1 MILIV
6 NGDPNTVIDKKARTK
21 IDEINAMFTYSCQ
34 VFNLE
39 DLVFDITK
47 HDLVPKHCLID
58 DEQKKVLYK
67 MIIFTEFNQA
77 LLEKYRLNEA

>member
-1 MILIV
+1 MSTSQVNNMILIV

-47 HDLVPKHCLID
+47 HDLVPKHSLIN
-58 DEQKKVLYK
+58 DEQKKVL
-67 MIIFTEFNQA
+67 
-77 LLEKYRLNEA
+77 

>member
-1 MILIV
+1 M
-6 NGDPNTVIDKKARTK
+6 
-21 IDEINAMFTYSCQ
+21 
-34 VFNLE
+34 E

-47 HDLVPKHCLID
+47 HDLVPKHSLID

>member
-47 HDLVPKHCLID
+47 HDLVPKHSLID